1 MEMQQL
7 MLRTACLP
15 TALCV
20 SSRRVDLQCLYL
32 QLECSSIQDSSLA
45 GPRVPAGC
53 RSLVEQEAAKQDV
66 FGVQRQLR
74 EGNCDLAAV
83 NLSRESE
90 LGELRNHIAIVR
102 CSTCP
107 TMRQSAETQNT

>member
-1 MEMQQL
+1 M
-7 MLRTACLP
+7 
-15 TALCV
+15 
-20 SSRRVDLQCLYL
+20 
-32 QLECSSIQDSSLA
+32 
-45 GPRVPAGC
+45 
-53 RSLVEQEAAKQDV
+53 EQEAAKLDV

-107 TMRQSAETQNT
+107 TTQER